1 MPDTAGLTLF
11 ASGALCAG
19 YLVAALCFARFL
31 RRTGAPIFRWF
42 TAAFLLLALQRLLLV
57 VVVTAPGAMPWSY
70 VVRLLAF
77 VLILVGIAA
86 QNRPR
91 RAAAAPR

>member
-19 YLVAALCFARFL
+19 YSVAALHFARFL

-42 TAAFLLLALQRLLLV
+42 TAAFVLLAVQRLLLV
-57 VVVTAPGAMPWSY
+57 LVATEPGAMPWSY
-70 VVRLLAF
+70 AVRLLAF
-77 VLILVGIAA
+77 VLILAGIAS
-86 QNRPR
+86 QNRS
-91 RAAAAPR
+91 RAAAGPGR